1 LNMRIK
7 QLSPLYAA
15 LSPDTSLQLSRT
27 RSAEQTSTTRRHT
40 QPTGPT
46 RQPPLEIG
54 QKAKFL
60 AGVKGQKACT
70 ILTFFLI
77 ALVMAMPACKKTS
90 FLASTVTGN
99 LDSNTVFT
107 DSSFAMQ
114 FLNSVYTHAG
124 FASDPKRFV
133 TFGIGNGVG
142 AGLDAACDEA
152 EGPNLSS
159 SNGFTMFATGTVNPS
174 IVPTDAWS
182 TPYTMIRTVNQFLG
196 HLYEIPFNATLKAET
211 RAEARFLRAWYYFIM
226 LEHYGGVPLIG
237 DSVFSTASPSHIPR
251 SSFRACVN
259 YIISECDSAA
269 AYLPLTQSGANYG
282 RASRGACL
290 ALESRVLLFA
300 ASPLFQNGGFAQG
313 SANGLDSIVAYPDAD
328 PNRWILAANAAQNVI
343 NVNAYSLYVDSVP
356 NELGYGF
363 MYLFLQRDNPEY
375 IFANMMDANKYLEV
389 LWDVPSRGGG
399 GGPHP
404 YQELVDAFPMSNGLP
419 ITDPNSGYD
428 PANPYQNRDPRLTYT
443 VIHDSSYRPIYNQP
457 PAPVSLYLNAN
468 SNPPIASSQD
478 AVYTGTP
485 TGLYI
490 AKMLDTNVT
499 QYGFNA
505 SNRCLPLMRY
515 AEILLNFAEAT
526 NESVGPT
533 SQVYQSIEAVR
544 QRAGLRPW
552 QLPSGLS
559 QDSMRATIQ
568 TERQLEFAF
577 EGIRFFDVRR
587 WKIAAQTENLEMH
600 GMEVDRSSAAGT
612 VYKPFAVRKHNFTN
626 SMYLWPLPLGE
637 IAKNPALLQN
647 PLY

>member
-1 LNMRIK
+1 
-7 QLSPLYAA
+7 LYEA
-15 LSPDTSLQLSRT
+15 LSPEASPQPRNIQSSTQIPTSP
-27 RSAEQTSTTRRHT
+27 RHAHQISHT
-40 QPTGPT
+40 PGISP
-46 RQPPLEIG
+46 EIG
-54 QKAKFL
+54 QKENIF
-60 AGVKGQKACT
+60 AGVKGQYTCT
-70 ILTFFLI
+70 ILTFLVLI
-77 ALVMAMPACKKTS
+77 TLITAVPACKKNS

-99 LDSNTVFT
+99 LDSITVFT
-107 DSSFAMQ
+107 DSAFAMQ
-114 FLNSVYTHAG
+114 FLNNLYAHAG
-124 FASDPKRFV
+124 FAADPKRFV
-133 TFGIGNGVG
+133 VYGIGNGVG

-174 IVPTDAWS
+174 IVPTDAWN
-182 TPYTMIRTVNQFLG
+182 TPYTMIRAANQFLG
-196 HLYEIPFNATLKAET
+196 HLYEIPFNPTLKAET
-211 RAEARFLRAWYYFIM
+211 RAEARFMRAWYYFIM
-226 LEHYGGVPLIG
+226 LEHYGGIPLIG
-237 DSVFSTASPSHIPR
+237 DSVFTSTSPIHMPR

-269 AYLPLTQSGANYG
+269 AYLPLTQTGANYG

-328 PNRWILAANAAQNVI
+328 PNRWTLAANAAQAVI
-343 NVNAYSLYVDSVP
+343 FVNAYSLFVDSVP
-356 NELGYGF
+356 NEPGYGF
-363 MYLFLQRDNPEY
+363 MYMFLQRSNPEY

-404 YQELVDAFPMSNGLP
+404 YQELVDAFPMSNGLA

-443 VIHDSSYRPIYNQP
+443 VMHDSTFRPIYNQP
-457 PAPVSLYLNAN
+457 PAPISVYLNAN
-468 SNPPIASSQD
+468 ANPPIASSQD

-485 TGLYI
+485 TGFYI
-490 AKMLDTNVT
+490 NKMMDTSVT

-505 SNRCLPLMRY
+505 SYRCLPLMRY

-526 NESVGPT
+526 NESVGPN
-533 SQVYQSIEAVR
+533 SYVYGAVEAVR
-544 QRAGLRPW
+544 QRAGLRPY
-552 QLPSGLS
+552 QLPLNLS
-559 QDSMRATIQ
+559 QDSMRTVIQ
-568 TERQLEFAF
+568 HERQLEFAF

-587 WKIAAQTENLEMH
+587 WLIAGQTENLEMH
-600 GMEVDRSSAAGT
+600 GMEVDRSTAAGT
-612 VYKPFAVRKHNFTN
+612 VYKPFPVRKHNFTN
-626 SMYLWPLPLGE
+626 AMYLWPLPLGE

>member
-1 LNMRIK
+1 MEFLNN
-7 QLSPLYAA
+7 LYA
-15 LSPDTSLQLSRT
+15 
-27 RSAEQTSTTRRHT
+27 
-40 QPTGPT
+40 
-46 RQPPLEIG
+46 
-54 QKAKFL
+54 
-60 AGVKGQKACT
+60 
-70 ILTFFLI
+70 
-77 ALVMAMPACKKTS
+77 
-90 FLASTVTGN
+90 
-99 LDSNTVFT
+99 
-107 DSSFAMQ
+107 
-114 FLNSVYTHAG
+114 HAG
-124 FASDPKRFV
+124 FSADPKRFV
-133 TFGIGNGVG
+133 VYGIGNGVG

-174 IVPTDAWS
+174 IVPTDAWN
-182 TPYTMIRTVNQFLG
+182 TPYTMIRAANQFLG

-237 DSVFSTASPSHIPR
+237 DSVFTSSSPIHMPR
-251 SSFRACVN
+251 ASFRACVN
-259 YIISECDSAA
+259 YITSECDSAA
-269 AYLPLTQSGANYG
+269 AYLPLTQTGANYG
-282 RASRGACL
+282 RAGRGACL

-328 PNRWILAANAAQNVI
+328 PNRWTLAANAAQAVI
-343 NVNAYSLYVDSVP
+343 FVNAYSLFVDSIP

-363 MYLFLQRDNPEY
+363 MYLFLQRSNPEY

-404 YQELVDAFPMSNGLP
+404 YQELVDAFPMSNGLA

-443 VIHDSSYRPIYNQP
+443 VMHDSTIRPIYNQP
-457 PAPVSLYLNAN
+457 PAPISVYLNAN
-468 SNPPIASSQD
+468 SNPPVASSQD

-485 TGLYI
+485 TGFYI
-490 AKMLDTNVT
+490 NKMMDTSVT

-505 SNRCLPLMRY
+505 SYRCLPLMRY

-526 NESVGPT
+526 NESIGPIDK
-533 SQVYQSIEAVR
+533 VYQAVEAVR
-544 QRAGLRPW
+544 QRAGLRPY
-552 QLPSGLS
+552 QLPLNLS
-559 QDSMRATIQ
+559 QDSMRTAIQ

-587 WKIAAQTENLEMH
+587 WLIAGQTESQEMH

-612 VYKPFAVRKHNFTN
+612 VYKPFPVRKHNFTN
-626 SMYLWPLPLGE
+626 AMYLWPLPLGE